1 MQIRLGRW
9 VPAVATFLASL
20 LAVVILIPGVSLPG
34 RAANP
39 TSLEYVSPEWLSQ
52 HANDANLRILDVRI
66 NPLDYIQGHVPNAVH
81 IADGTFRGPNG
92 RLPVQYWELEKLGS
106 LFAQSG
112 VSDTSKVVVYSDGP
126 NVLGASMV
134 AYLLERSGH
143 KDLAVLDGGFK
154 GYQGAG
160 LPVTREFPQYA
171 AGNFT
176 VKDDPS
182 VRVTLDQVRQYV
194 RDQSVKFIDP
204 RPSALF
210 SGEQDVFI
218 RNGHIPGAK
227 NIPWP
232 SFTVGD
238 DNPHQLKPLSEIQ
251 ALLDRRGISKNDD
264 IVVTCST
271 GREASLQYGVLKHL
285 LGYPNVRVYEGSW
298 TEYSAQLD
306 LPVETGVDPD
316 L

>member
-20 LAVVILIPGVSLPG
+20 LAVVILIPGLSLPG
-34 RAANP
+34 RAASP
-39 TSLEYVSPEWLSQ
+39 ISLEYVSPQWLAD
-52 HANDANLRILDVRI
+52 HASDANLRILDVRV

-81 IADGTFRGPNG
+81 IADNAFRGPNG
-92 RLPVQYWELEKLGS
+92 RLPVQYWELEKLQS
-106 LFAQSG
+106 LFSQSG
-112 VSDTSKVVVYSDGP
+112 VNNTSKVVVYSDGP
-126 NVLGASMV
+126 NILGASMV

-143 KDLAVLDGGFK
+143 KDLAVLDGGYK
-154 GYQGAG
+154 GYQTAG
-160 LPVTREFPQYA
+160 LPVTREFPQYSI
-171 AGNFT
+171 GNFT
-176 VKDDPS
+176 VQDDPS
-182 VRVTLDQVRQYV
+182 IRVTLDQVRQFL

-232 SFTVGD
+232 TFTVGD

-251 ALLDRRGISKNDD
+251 ALLDRRGITKNDD

-271 GREASLQYGVLKHL
+271 GREATLQYGVLKHL

-298 TEYSAQLD
+298 TEYSAQPD